1 MTTLISL
8 VLSPKKVTTL
18 SGAISSSG
26 DEPAPT
32 VESTALSVGARWAA
46 TCFNALCTVLERSVH
61 RARAREAA
69 RSGVAHYQPGATF
82 QPGFGRRISPLIV
95 PGGYQLNLCNLKIKI
110 FLQFFSNCCSQESV
124 LFKEALANLQ
134 NWRYQT
140 SSRVGKLWTLLDQGS
155 GYVLIIDRYI
165 KVKLK

>member
-1 MTTLISL
+1 M
-8 VLSPKKVTTL
+8 
-18 SGAISSSG
+18 
-26 DEPAPT
+26 
-32 VESTALSVGARWAA
+32 
-46 TCFNALCTVLERSVH
+46 LERSVH

-110 FLQFFSNCCSQESV
+110 FLEFFFNRCSQESV

-134 NWRYQT
+134 NWRYQ
-140 SSRVGKLWTLLDQGS
+140 LANYEPFW
-155 GYVLIIDRYI
+155 I
-165 KVKLK
+165 KAQEMY